1 MRILVNGIAAALCY
15 TPHLS
20 ARFTDARLALCC
32 ASNGTVALEAT
43 RLVAMNGRIQHR
55 GIDGVPRW
63 MAIGFRMLT
72 DAGLVVVGFAIAYW
86 LRYSV
91 EIGGEVPAHAQ
102 QPLSYF
108 STIIILLTV
117 LTIIVFQIRGLYRMP
132 RWVTALD
139 EAMVIAGGVII
150 AMAMVVLYAF
160 FLQFSP
166 SRGVFIIAPFVII
179 ALLIAK
185 RFVMRLI
192 RERLLLKG
200 IGVDRVIVV
209 GAGQAGQRLMQW
221 LLGQPQLGYQVVGFV
236 DDGPTPVELAIAT
249 QRSVIRP
256 QRLGSSA
263 DVGEIVMRERIDEVI
278 IALPPTAHETMV
290 WIMDQC
296 RECDVE
302 FKLVPDLFELAMDQV
317 HIHEVAGLPLIG
329 LKNAEISGW
338 NFVVKRAMDIAIS
351 TFVLVGLS
359 WLFLLFALLIKLD
372 SEGPV
377 FFKQERVGRN
387 GRRFM
392 CYKFRTMVR
401 DAENQKAQLKNMYGN
416 HPFFFKDKNDP
427 RRTRVGKFLRRSSLD
442 ELPQFFNV
450 FLGEMSVVG
459 PRPGVPAEVSNYDD
473 WHRDRL
479 LVTPGLTGLWQVSG
493 RSNLTFDEMVRLDLY
508 YAEHWSPWLDVK
520 IILRTF
526 PAVLTGRGAY

>member
-1 MRILVNGIAAALCY
+1 M
-15 TPHLS
+15 
-20 ARFTDARLALCC
+20 
-32 ASNGTVALEAT
+32 AT
-43 RLVAMNGRIQHR
+43 NGRVQHR

-63 MAIGFRMLT
+63 LVVGIRMITDVLIVVIGFS
-72 DAGLVVVGFAIAYW
+72 IAYW
-86 LRYSV
+86 LRYTV
-91 EIGGEVPAHAQ
+91 ELGGPVLPEAQ

-108 STIIILLTV
+108 RNIVVLLAI
-117 LTIIVFQIRGLYRMP
+117 LTIIVLQVRGLYRMP
-132 RWVTALD
+132 RWATLLD
-139 EAMVIAGGVII
+139 EALVLSGGVVISTAI
-150 AMAMVVLYAF
+150 VVLYAF

-166 SRGVFIIAPFVII
+166 SRAMFIIAPIVII
-179 ALLIAK
+179 AMLITK
-185 RFVMRLI
+185 RVIVRFV
-192 RERLLLKG
+192 RERFWLRG

-236 DDGPTPVELAIAT
+236 DDGPTEVDLAIAT
-249 QRSVIRP
+249 QRRVIRP
-256 QRLGSSA
+256 QHLGRSA
-263 DVGEIVMRERIDEVI
+263 DVGAIVVRERIDEVI
-278 IALPPTAHETMV
+278 IALPPTQHEQMV
-290 WIMDQC
+290 WIMEQC

-329 LKNAEISGW
+329 LKSAKIAGW
-338 NFVVKRAMDIAIS
+338 NYFVKRAMDIAIS
-351 TFVLVGLS
+351 TVVLIGLS

-372 SEGPV
+372 SSGPV
-377 FFKQERVGRN
+377 FFRQERVGRN

-392 CYKFRTMVR
+392 CFKFRTMVQ
-401 DAENQKAQLKNMYGN
+401 DAEMKKAELQNMYGD

-450 FLGEMSVVG
+450 FLGEMSFVG
-459 PRPGVPAEVSNYDD
+459 PRPGVPAEVSRYDE

-508 YAEHWSPWLDVK
+508 YAEHWSPWLDIK
-520 IILRTF
+520 IMLRTL

>member
-1 MRILVNGIAAALCY
+1 M
-15 TPHLS
+15 
-20 ARFTDARLALCC
+20 
-32 ASNGTVALEAT
+32 AT
-43 RLVAMNGRIQHR
+43 NGRVQHR

-63 MAIGFRMLT
+63 LVVGIRMITDVLIVVIGFS
-72 DAGLVVVGFAIAYW
+72 IAYW

-91 EIGGEVPAHAQ
+91 ELGGPVRPEAQ

-108 STIIILLTV
+108 RNIVILFAI
-117 LTIIVFQIRGLYRMP
+117 LTIIVLQLRGLYRMP
-132 RWVTALD
+132 RWATLLD
-139 EAMVIAGGVII
+139 EALVLSGGVII
-150 AMAMVVLYAF
+150 STAMVVLYAF

-166 SRGVFIIAPFVII
+166 SRAMFIIAPVVII
-179 ALLIAK
+179 AMLITK
-185 RFVMRLI
+185 RVIVRFV
-192 RERLLLKG
+192 RERFWLKG

-221 LLGQPQLGYQVVGFV
+221 LLGQPQLGYQVIGFV
-236 DDGPTPVELAIAT
+236 DDGPTEVDLAIAT
-249 QRSVIRP
+249 QRRVIRP
-256 QRLGSSA
+256 LHLGRST
-263 DVGEIVMRERIDEVI
+263 DVGAIVVRERIDEVI
-278 IALPPTAHETMV
+278 IALPPTQHEQMV
-290 WIMDQC
+290 WIMEQC

-329 LKNAEISGW
+329 LKNAKIAGW
-338 NFVVKRAMDIAIS
+338 NYFVKRAMDITIS
-351 TFVLVGLS
+351 TVVLISLS

-372 SEGPV
+372 SDGPV
-377 FFKQERVGRN
+377 FFRQERVGRN

-392 CYKFRTMVR
+392 CFKFRTMVQ
-401 DAENQKAQLKNMYGN
+401 DAEVKKAELQNMYGD

-450 FLGEMSVVG
+450 FLGEMSFVG
-459 PRPGVPAEVSNYDD
+459 PRPGVPAEVSRYDE
-473 WHRDRL
+473 WHKDRL

-508 YAEHWSPWLDVK
+508 YAEHWSPWLDIK
-520 IILRTF
+520 IMLRTL

>member
-1 MRILVNGIAAALCY
+1 
-15 TPHLS
+15 
-20 ARFTDARLALCC
+20 
-32 ASNGTVALEAT
+32 VAT
-43 RLVAMNGRIQHR
+43 NGRVQHR

-63 MAIGFRMLT
+63 MAVGIRMLT
-72 DAGLVVVGFAIAYW
+72 DAFIVVVGFSIAYW
-86 LRYSV
+86 FRYTV
-91 EIGGEVPAHAQ
+91 EIGGPVRPEAQ

-108 STIIILLTV
+108 QNIVILLAI
-117 LTIIVFQIRGLYRMP
+117 LTIVVLQVRGLYRMP
-132 RWVTALD
+132 RWATLLD
-139 EAMVIAGGVII
+139 EALILAGGVII
-150 AMAMVVLYAF
+150 STAMVVLYAF

-166 SRGVFIIAPFVII
+166 SRAIFIIAPVVII
-179 ALLIAK
+179 SLLITK
-185 RFVMRLI
+185 RIIVRFA
-192 RERLLLKG
+192 RERFWLKG

-236 DDGPTPVELAIAT
+236 DDGPTDVDLAIAT
-249 QRSVIRP
+249 QRSVVRP
-256 QRLGSSA
+256 QHLGTSSE
-263 DVGEIVMRERIDEVI
+263 VGAIVMRERIDEVI
-278 IALPPTAHETMV
+278 IALPPTAHEQMV
-290 WIMDQC
+290 WIMEQC

-329 LKNAEISGW
+329 LKTARISGW
-338 NFVVKRAMDIAIS
+338 NFVVKRAMDVTIS
-351 TFVLVGLS
+351 TAVIVGLS

-372 SEGPV
+372 SAGPV

-401 DAENQKAQLKNMYGN
+401 DAEMKKTELQNMYGD

-450 FLGEMSVVG
+450 FMGEMSFVG
-459 PRPGVPAEVSNYDD
+459 PRPGVPAEVSRYDE
-473 WHRDRL
+473 WHKDRL

-508 YAEHWSPWLDVK
+508 YAEHWSPWLDIK
-520 IILRTF
+520 IMLRTL
-526 PAVLTGRGAY
+526 PAVMTGRGAY

>member
-1 MRILVNGIAAALCY
+1 VAA
-15 TPHLS
+15 
-20 ARFTDARLALCC
+20 
-32 ASNGTVALEAT
+32 
-43 RLVAMNGRIQHR
+43 NGRVQHR

-63 MAIGFRMLT
+63 MAVGIRMLT
-72 DAGLVVVGFAIAYW
+72 DALIVVVGFSIAYW
-86 LRYSV
+86 LRYTV
-91 EIGGEVPAHAQ
+91 EIGGPVRPEAQ

-108 STIIILLTV
+108 QNIVILLAI
-117 LTIIVFQIRGLYRMP
+117 LTIIVLQVRGLYRMP
-132 RWVTALD
+132 RWATLLD
-139 EAMVIAGGVII
+139 EALILAGGVII
-150 AMAMVVLYAF
+150 STAMVVLYAF

-166 SRGVFIIAPFVII
+166 SRAIFVIAPLVII
-179 ALLIAK
+179 TLLIIK
-185 RFVMRLI
+185 RIIVRFA
-192 RERLLLKG
+192 RERFWLKG

-236 DDGPTPVELAIAT
+236 DDGPADVDLAIAT
-249 QRSVIRP
+249 QRRVVRP
-256 QRLGSSA
+256 LHLGTSSE
-263 DVGEIVMRERIDEVI
+263 VGEIVMRERIDEVI
-278 IALPPTAHETMV
+278 IALPPTAHEQMV
-290 WIMDQC
+290 WIMEQC

-317 HIHEVAGLPLIG
+317 HIHEIAGLPMIG
-329 LKNAEISGW
+329 LKAARISGW
-338 NFVVKRAMDIAIS
+338 NFVVKRAMDLVIS
-351 TFVLVGLS
+351 TAVIIGLS
-359 WLFLLFALLIKLD
+359 WLFLLFALLIKFD
-372 SEGPV
+372 SDGPV

-401 DAENQKAQLKNMYGN
+401 DAATQKTELQNMYGD

-450 FLGEMSVVG
+450 FMGEMSFVG
-459 PRPGVPAEVSNYDD
+459 PRPGVPAEVSRYDE
-473 WHRDRL
+473 WHKDRL

-508 YAEHWSPWLDVK
+508 YAEHWSPWLDIK
-520 IILRTF
+520 IMLRTL

>member
-1 MRILVNGIAAALCY
+1 M
-15 TPHLS
+15 
-20 ARFTDARLALCC
+20 
-32 ASNGTVALEAT
+32 AT
-43 RLVAMNGRIQHR
+43 HGRVQHR

-63 MAIGFRMLT
+63 LAVGGRMLT
-72 DAGLVVVGFAIAYW
+72 DAVLVVLGFSIAYW

-91 EIGGEVPAHAQ
+91 EIGGPVSAQAQ

-108 STIIILLTV
+108 RNIIILLAI
-117 LTIIVFQIRGLYRMP
+117 LTLIVFQVRGLYRMP
-132 RWVTALD
+132 RWVTLLD
-139 EAMVIAGGVII
+139 EALILAGGVVI

-160 FLQFSP
+160 FQQFSP
-166 SRGVFIIAPFVII
+166 SRAIFLIAPIVIVT
-179 ALLIAK
+179 LLLVK
-185 RFVMRLI
+185 RLVVRLA
-192 RERLLLKG
+192 RERLWLRG

-236 DDGPTPVELAIAT
+236 DDGPADIELAIAT
-249 QRSVIRP
+249 QRKIVRP
-256 QRLGSSA
+256 LHLGTSA
-263 DVGEIVMRERIDEVI
+263 DVGSIVVRERIDEVI
-278 IALPPTAHETMV
+278 IALPPTAHEKIA

-296 RECDVE
+296 RDVDVE

-317 HIHEVAGLPLIG
+317 HIHEVAGLPMIG
-329 LKNAEISGW
+329 LKSAEISGW
-338 NFVVKRAMDIAIS
+338 NFFVKRVMDIAFATTVI
-351 TFVLVGLS
+351 VGLS
-359 WLFLLFALLIKLD
+359 WVFLLFALLIKLD
-372 SEGPV
+372 SSGPV
-377 FFKQERVGRN
+377 FFRQERVGRN
-387 GRRFM
+387 GRRFI

-401 DAENQKAQLKNMYGN
+401 DAEAQKAELQNMYGN

-450 FLGEMSVVG
+450 FLGEMSIVG
-459 PRPGVPAEVSNYDD
+459 PRPGVPAEVASYDE

-493 RSNLTFDEMVRLDLY
+493 RSNLAFDEMVRLDLY

-520 IILRTF
+520 IMLRTL
-526 PAVLTGRGAY
+526 PAILTARGAY

>member
-1 MRILVNGIAAALCY
+1 MLYSQVGSRAYRLFTGAVLRQRLPGEAEGI
-15 TPHLS
+15 TIRGNKWPRS
-20 ARFTDARLALCC
+20 AP
-32 ASNGTVALEAT
+32 
-43 RLVAMNGRIQHR
+43 
-55 GIDGVPRW
+55 GIDGIPRW
-63 MAIGFRMLT
+63 AVAVIRMFS
-72 DAGLVVVGFAIAYW
+72 DGLIVIVGFAVAYW

-91 EIGGEVPAHAQ
+91 ELGGPVLPQAQ

-108 STIIILLTV
+108 RDIVLLLTV
-117 LTIIVFQIRGLYRMP
+117 LTIITLQVRGLYRMP
-132 RWVTALD
+132 RWATLLD
-139 EAMVIAGGVII
+139 EALAIAGGVII
-150 AMAMVVLYAF
+150 STAMVVLYAF

-166 SRGVFIIAPFVII
+166 SRAMFIIAPIVII
-179 ALLIAK
+179 TLMVSKRIAV
-185 RFVMRLI
+185 RVV
-192 RERLLLKG
+192 RERFWLKG

-236 DDGPTPVELAIAT
+236 DDGSDELDLAIAT
-249 QRSVIRP
+249 QHSVVRP
-256 QRLGSSA
+256 LRLGGSA
-263 DVGEIVMRERIDEVI
+263 EIGDIVVRERIDEVI
-278 IALPPTAHETMV
+278 IALPPTAHEQMV
-290 WIMDQC
+290 WIMEQC

-329 LKNAEISGW
+329 LKTAKIAGW
-338 NFVVKRAMDIAIS
+338 NFVLKRAMDLTIAG
-351 TFVLVGLS
+351 FVLIGLS

-372 SEGPV
+372 SSGPV

-392 CYKFRTMVR
+392 CYKFRTMVQ
-401 DAENQKAQLKNMYGN
+401 DAEARKIELQNMYGN

-450 FLGEMSVVG
+450 LMGEMSFVG
-459 PRPGVPAEVSNYDD
+459 PRPGVPAEVSKYDE
-473 WHRDRL
+473 WHKDRL

-520 IILRTF
+520 IMLRTL
-526 PAVLTGRGAY
+526 PAVMTGRGAY